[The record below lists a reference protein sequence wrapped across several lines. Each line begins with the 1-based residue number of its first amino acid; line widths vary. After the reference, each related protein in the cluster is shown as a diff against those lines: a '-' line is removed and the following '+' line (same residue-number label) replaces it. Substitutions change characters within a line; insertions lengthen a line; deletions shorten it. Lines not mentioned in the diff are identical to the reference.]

1 MTDFASR
8 QLDEANTLTPG
19 DQIQPQ
25 TTSLP
30 GGGSVIVWNSS
41 DGNVHAQLYDAAG
54 NRSGG
59 ELQLLAGSIASG
71 VAPNPAGGF
80 IVVAT
85 MGASVVAQAVNAG
98 GQPAGGPVTLASPTD
113 GEQLV
118 SDGIYA
124 LPDGGWAVGIEHV
137 PPSGPTGTVGV
148 RMFNAPGQPQGGQI
162 ALGSFSLPT
171 SNFTQHAHP
180 QIAVLANGDIVAVT
194 QQVTGDS
201 NVQLTWTQ
209 VTANGTQVASHTIA
223 ENSSAP
229 AFDMAPAVAVL
240 ANGNYM
246 VLWHH
251 YVSGPGYLWQ
261 AQVSDAS
268 GALVGGV
275 VDLPI
280 PQDATDPIHAA
291 ALADGG
297 VLVSWRDAIVHSVLL
312 TPSIPAHYANW
323 QVLGQYVDASG
334 NAQGA
339 TVQLAPETTD
349 ITSLNWSIA
358 ATPDGGFIAATERIN
373 GANGDDIFRQKFDV
387 IGNYVTGTAANDSLA
402 GTGGNDLVSG
412 LAGNDRLSGN
422 GGTDRLDGGAGIDTA
437 VLGTSTAGVLAY
449 SQADLAF
456 TVTTAAGTQTLQ
468 NMERAQLA
476 DGLFALDTWAGN
488 DLHPAGDAWYA
499 AAMWHLAF
507 GALPDAHNL
516 ARWTAVADQSGPPA
530 LAQAMLDT
538 YAAGVS
544 TADLVTYLYQQ
555 LTHTTPSSAE
565 VQPWVDRVD
574 HGVLTQ
580 AGLVVVAA
588 NAPEM
593 TTEMVGFTG
602 TAQPLDPSYFA

>member
-1 MTDFASR
+1 MTDFATR
-8 QLDEANTLTPG
+8 QLDEANTLTSG
-19 DQIQPQ
+19 DQIQPL
-25 TTSLP
+25 TTTLP

-41 DGNVHAQLYDAAG
+41 DGNVHAQLYDAVG
-54 NRSGG
+54 NRSSG
-59 ELQLLAGSIASG
+59 ELQLLAGSVASG
-71 VAPNPAGGF
+71 VAANPAGGF
-80 IVVAT
+80 IVAAT
-85 MGASVVAQAVNAG
+85 LGGSVVAQAVNAA
-98 GQPAGGPVTLASPTD
+98 GQPAGGPVTVASPAG

-124 LPDGGWAVGIEHV
+124 LPGGGWAVAIEHV
-137 PPSGPTGTVGV
+137 PASGSTATVGV
-148 RMFNAPGQPQGGQI
+148 RMFNASGQPQGGEI

-171 SNFTQHAHP
+171 SNFTQHVNP

-194 QQVTGDS
+194 QQVNAADRAQ
-201 NVQLTWTQ
+201 VTWTQ
-209 VTANGTQVASHTIA
+209 VKTDGTLVASHVISEDPA
-223 ENSSAP
+223 QF
-229 AFDMAPAVAVL
+229 AFDDGASVAAL

-246 VLWHH
+246 VVWHH
-251 YVSGPGYLWQ
+251 FGTAGHVWQ
-261 AQVSDAS
+261 AQVSDAA

-275 VDLPI
+275 VDLPV
-280 PQDATDPIHAA
+280 PNAAADTIHAT

-297 VLVSWRDAIVHSVLL
+297 ALIIWRDAIVHTRQVAPAI
-312 TPSIPAHYANW
+312 PSYYPNW
-323 QVLGQYVDASG
+323 QLLGQYVDASG
-334 NAQGA
+334 HAQGGP
-339 TVQLAPETTD
+339 VQLAPETTD
-349 ITSLNWSIA
+349 ITSLNLAIA

-387 IGNYVTGTAANDSLA
+387 IGNYVTGTAANDTLA

-437 VLGTSTAGVLAY
+437 VLGTSTAGVFAY

-488 DLHPAGDAWYA
+488 DLHPAGDTWYA

-507 GALPDAHNL
+507 GAFPDAHNL
-516 ARWTAVADQSGPPA
+516 ARWTAVADQAAPQG

-538 YAAGVS
+538 YAPGVS

-555 LTHTTPSSAE
+555 LTHTTPSSEE
-565 VQPWVDRVD
+565 VQVWVDRVN
-574 HGVLTQ
+574 HGGVLTQ
-580 AGLVVVAA
+580 ASLVVIAA